1 MTQNNDINKIEN
13 IVDSFDNAMKK
24 GFISGLILFVL
35 EKERG
40 HGYKIAEDID
50 ELTASVFQPTHS
62 TLYPLLKSLNEKG
75 LIDCIEVDDSG
86 RQKKVYEITTKGKE
100 TLKMIIQ
107 KHQIMTESIKSIILS
122 TLDITDVTEPSFLE
136 DIERLISLPE
146 MELIRTQSIESKE
159 EILAYHKELLEER
172 IKVMQKNL
180 RAIDDILI
188 KLKKKRKNGDIEHSS
203 NKSLIINN
211 KYSGGK

>member
-24 GFISGLILFVL
+24 GFVSGLILFVL
-35 EKERG
+35 EKETG
-40 HGYKIAEDID
+40 HGYKIAEEIN
-50 ELTASVFQPTHS
+50 ELTVGVFQPTVS
-62 TLYPLLKSLNEKG
+62 TLYPLLKSLSEKG

-86 RQKKVYEITTKGKE
+86 RQKKVYEITSKGKE

-122 TLDITDVTEPSFLE
+122 TLDITDETEPSFLE

-146 MELIRTQSIESKE
+146 MELIGAQSPESKV
-159 EILAYHKELLEER
+159 EILEYHKKLLEER

-188 KLKKKRKNGDIEHSS
+188 KLEKKRENAGIDHSS

>member
-24 GFISGLILFVL
+24 GFVSGLILFVL
-35 EKERG
+35 EKETG
-40 HGYKIAEDID
+40 HGYKIAEEID
-50 ELTASVFQPTHS
+50 ELTVGVFQPTVS
-62 TLYPLLKSLNEKG
+62 TLYPLLKSLSEKG

-86 RQKKVYEITTKGKE
+86 RQKKIYEITSKGKE

-122 TLDITDVTEPSFLE
+122 TLDMTDETEPSFLE
-136 DIERLISLPE
+136 DIERLISLPQ
-146 MELIRTQSIESKE
+146 MELIGAQSPESKV
-159 EILAYHKELLEER
+159 EILEYHKKLLEER

-188 KLKKKRKNGDIEHSS
+188 KLEKKQRTGDIEHSS

-211 KYSGGK
+211 TGGK

>member
-24 GFISGLILFVL
+24 GFVSGLILFVL
-35 EKERG
+35 EKERA
-40 HGYKIAEDID
+40 HGYKIAEEID
-50 ELTASVFQPTHS
+50 QLTVGVFQPTVS
-62 TLYPLLKSLNEKG
+62 TLYPLLKSLSEKG
-75 LIDCIEVDDSG
+75 LIDCIEEDDSG
-86 RQKKVYEITTKGKE
+86 RRRKIYEMTSKGEE

-136 DIERLISLPE
+136 DIERLISIPE
-146 MELIRTQSIESKE
+146 MELIRTQSADSKE
-159 EILAYHKELLEER
+159 EILEYHKKLLEER
-172 IKVMQKNL
+172 IKIMQKNL

-188 KLKKKRKNGDIEHSS
+188 KLKKKRENGDIDPSS
-203 NKSLIINN
+203 NNSLIINN

>member
-24 GFISGLILFVL
+24 GFVSGLILFVL

-40 HGYKIAEDID
+40 HGYKIAEEID
-50 ELTASVFQPTHS
+50 DLTDHVFQPTVS
-62 TLYPLLKSLNEKG
+62 TLYPLLKSLSEKG
-75 LIDCIEVDDSG
+75 LIDCTEEDDSG
-86 RQKKVYEITTKGKE
+86 RQKKIYEITSKGKE

-122 TLDITDVTEPSFLE
+122 TLDITDVSEPSFLE

-180 RAIDDILI
+180 KAIDDILN
-188 KLKKKRKNGDIEHSS
+188 KLKKKRENGDIDQSS
-203 NKSLIINN
+203 NNSLIINN

>member
-1 MTQNNDINKIEN
+1 MTQNNDIDKIEN

-40 HGYKIAEDID
+40 HGYKIAEEING
-50 ELTASVFQPTHS
+50 LTASVFQPTVS
-62 TLYPLLKSLNEKG
+62 TLYPLLKSLNKKG
-75 LIDCIEVDDSG
+75 LIDCTEVDDSG
-86 RQKKVYEITTKGKE
+86 RKKKIYEITSKGKE

-122 TLDITDVTEPSFLE
+122 TLDITDETEPSFLE
-136 DIERLISLPE
+136 DIERLISIPE
-146 MELIRTQSIESKE
+146 MELIRTQSTESKE
-159 EILAYHKELLEER
+159 EILTYHKKLLEKR
-172 IKVMQKNL
+172 IEIMQKNL
-180 RAIDDILI
+180 ETINDILF
-188 KLKKKRKNGDIEHSS
+188 KLEKKRDKGDIEHSS
-203 NKSLIINN
+203 KKSLIINN

>member
-24 GFISGLILFVL
+24 GFVSGLILVVL

-40 HGYKIAEDID
+40 HGYKIAEEID
-50 ELTASVFQPTHS
+50 ELTDHVFQPTVS
-62 TLYPLLKSLNEKG
+62 TLYPLLRSLNEKG

-86 RQKKVYEITTKGKE
+86 RQKKVYEITSKGKE

-122 TLDITDVTEPSFLE
+122 ALDITDVTEPSFLE
-136 DIERLISLPE
+136 EIERLISYPG
-146 MELIRTQSIESKE
+146 MELIKSQSTESKK
-159 EILAYHKELLEER
+159 EIMEYHKELLERR
-172 IKVMQKNL
+172 IEILQKNL
-180 RAIDDILI
+180 ETVKGILI
-188 KLKKKRKNGDIEHSS
+188 KLEKKRENGDIDHSS
-203 NKSLIINN
+203 NNSLIINN

>member
-24 GFISGLILFVL
+24 GFVSGLILFVL

-40 HGYKIAEDID
+40 HGYKIAEEID
-50 ELTASVFQPTHS
+50 ELTASVFQPTVS
-62 TLYPLLKSLNEKG
+62 TLYPLLKSLSEKG

-86 RQKKVYEITTKGKE
+86 RQKKVYEITSKGKE

-122 TLDITDVTEPSFLE
+122 TLDITDETEPSFLE
-136 DIERLISLPE
+136 DIERLISMPE
-146 MELIRTQSIESKE
+146 MELIGAQSAESKV
-159 EILAYHKELLEER
+159 EILEYHKKLLEER

-180 RAIDDILI
+180 ITIDDILI
-188 KLKKKRKNGDIEHSS
+188 KLKKKRENGDINHSS
-203 NKSLIINN
+203 NNSLIINN

>member
-24 GFISGLILFVL
+24 GFVSGLILFVL
-35 EKERG
+35 EKERA
-40 HGYKIAEDID
+40 HGYKIAEEID
-50 ELTASVFQPTHS
+50 QLTVGVFQPTVS
-62 TLYPLLKSLNEKG
+62 TLYPLLKSLSEKG
-75 LIDCIEVDDSG
+75 LIDCIEEDDSG
-86 RQKKVYEITTKGKE
+86 RRRKIYEMTSKGEE

-122 TLDITDVTEPSFLE
+122 TLDITDETEPSFLE
-136 DIERLISLPE
+136 DIERLISIPE
-146 MELIRTQSIESKE
+146 MELIRTQSADSKE
-159 EILAYHKELLEER
+159 EILEYHKKLLEER
-172 IKVMQKNL
+172 IKIMQKNL

-188 KLKKKRKNGDIEHSS
+188 KLEKKQRKDDIEHSS
-203 NKSLIINN
+203 KKTLIINN